1 VKDFLSWDRLKDLK
15 DQLAPEPQEDISVLD
30 SKGRVYA
37 TGKRKTSIARV
48 WIKPGGKGLFSING
62 RTKEDYFPRETLL
75 SVLNTPFR
83 NVNRIN
89 AYDVFCTV
97 QGGGM
102 SGQAGAIRHGISKA
116 LQLFEPSLRSSL
128 KIAGLLTRDSR
139 KVERKKPGLRK
150 ARRAPQFSKR

>member
-1 VKDFLSWDRLKDLK
+1 MKDYLSWDRLKDLK
-15 DQLAPEPQEDISVLD
+15 DQLAPEPQENKDVTD
-30 SKGRVYA
+30 SKGRIYA

-48 WIKPGGKGLFSING
+48 WIKPGGRGQFSING
-62 RTKEDYFPRETLL
+62 RTKEDYFPRESLL
-75 SVLNTPFR
+75 AVLSAPFR
-83 NVNRIN
+83 NANRIN

-97 QGGGM
+97 QGGGS

-116 LQLFEPSLRSSL
+116 LQLYEPSLRSSL
-128 KIAGLLTRDSR
+128 KAAGLLTRDSR

>member
-1 VKDFLSWDRLKDLK
+1 MKDYLSWDRLTDLK
-15 DQLAPEPQEDISVLD
+15 DQLAPQTQEIKEVLD

-48 WIKPGGKGLFSING
+48 WIKPGGRGQFSING
-62 RTKEDYFPRETLL
+62 RTKEDYFPREALL
-75 SVLNTPFR
+75 AVLNAPFR

-97 QGGGM
+97 EGGGS

-116 LQLFEPSLRSSL
+116 LQLYEPSLRSSL
-128 KIAGLLTRDSR
+128 KAAGLLTRDSR

>member
-1 VKDFLSWDRLKDLK
+1 VKDYLSWDRLKDLK
-15 DQLAPEPQEDISVLD
+15 DHLAPEPQEKKDVLD

-48 WIKPGGKGLFSING
+48 WVKPGGRGQFSING
-62 RTKEDYFPRETLL
+62 KTKEDYFSRESLL
-75 SVLNTPFR
+75 AVLNAPFR
-83 NVNRIN
+83 NVNRVN

-97 QGGGM
+97 QGGGS

-116 LQLFEPSLRSSL
+116 LQLYEPDLRASL
-128 KIAGLLTRDSR
+128 KSAGLLTRDSR

-150 ARRAPQFSKR
+150 ARRATQFSKR

>member
-15 DQLAPEPQEDISVLD
+15 DQLAPEPQENIDVVD
-30 SKGRVYA
+30 SKGRIYA

-62 RTKEDYFPRETLL
+62 RTKEQYFPRETLL
-75 SVLNTPFR
+75 AVLNTPFR
-83 NVNRIN
+83 NVNRVN

-116 LQLFEPSLRSSL
+116 LQLFEPSLRASL
-128 KIAGLLTRDSR
+128 KMAGLLTRDSR

>member
-1 VKDFLSWDRLKDLK
+1 MKDYLSWDRLKDLK
-15 DQLAPEPQEDISVLD
+15 DQLAPEPQEKIEILD

-62 RTKEDYFPRETLL
+62 RTKEHYFSRESLI
-75 SVLNTPFR
+75 SVLNSPFR
-83 NVNRIN
+83 NVNRVN

-97 QGGGM
+97 EGGGM

-116 LQLFEPSLRSSL
+116 LQLFEPSLRASL
-128 KIAGLLTRDSR
+128 KVAGMLTRDSR

-150 ARRAPQFSKR
+150 ARRAPPFSQR